1 MQVQDIIV
9 NVLMAL
15 EHPMGCVY
23 SQRRVFPQPS
33 DFPWPDSETSSPLF
47 ICFLFL
53 LEKQKGL

>member
-15 EHPMGCVY
+15 EHSMGCVY
-23 SQRRVFPQPS
+23 SQRRVFPKPS

-47 ICFLFL
+47 ICFF
-53 LEKQKGL
+53 